1 MSDKNSKIAVAITKP
16 MRRLE
21 VSYVRKR
28 HEDPKNGLHA
38 TNQSARFTHAERRLA
53 GTSWVSYR
61 YDRECVSDAGEIN
74 Y

>member
-1 MSDKNSKIAVAITKP
+1 MFDKKGKSAEVITKP
-16 MRRLE
+16 VRRLK

-38 TNQSARFTHAERRLA
+38 TNQSARLAHAERRLA
-53 GTSWVSYR
+53 GTSWISDR
-61 YDRECVSDAGEIN
+61 YSSECISDAGEIN